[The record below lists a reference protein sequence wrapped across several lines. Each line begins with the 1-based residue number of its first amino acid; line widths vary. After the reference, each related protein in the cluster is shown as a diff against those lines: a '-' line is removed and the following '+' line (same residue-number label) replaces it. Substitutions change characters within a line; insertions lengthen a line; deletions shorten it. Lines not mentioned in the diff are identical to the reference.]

1 LHYQSEMFRLF
12 VKLSKEIQVG
22 FQDFKV
28 QRKAV
33 VWYEVNVFAEDA
45 SQAQELGDDALDKG
59 EGREVEYTFEW
70 VDSGRVERKSEKY
83 WTVVKEWE
91 NA

>member
-1 LHYQSEMFRLF
+1 
-12 VKLSKEIQVG
+12 VG

-45 SQAQELGDDALDKG
+45 SQAQELGDEALDKG

-70 VDSGRVERKSEKY
+70 VDSGRVERKTEKY